1 MTTPDYVVL
10 VAYFIG
16 MLVIGW
22 RASRLVKGQ
31 TDFFLGGRTFGKLLQ
46 TFAAFGAGT
55 GPSDPVNTS
64 RTTMT
69 SGVSGMW
76 SVMSWLFVT
85 PFYWF
90 TGVWYRRMRT
100 YTLADWFVERYE
112 SRALGAGF
120 AVFGLFF
127 HMVYTSMF
135 FSAIGKV
142 AASLMGSAPAGGGG
156 GLALEYVLVPV
167 IGLFVIVY
175 GVMGG
180 LRAAYWTDLIQGVFI
195 IMLSFL
201 LIPSGMIALVKR
213 FGAPGDHWWD
223 GFRVLHEQ
231 LPEKMFQIVGTDSG
245 SEWPFY
251 RIAAVAL
258 ILLVGVVVQPHMMTT
273 GGGSAKTELD
283 ARTGL
288 VVGNLTKRVCTVG
301 WVITALTVLALFGD
315 DPELVADPDRA
326 WGVATRE
333 LLAPG
338 FSGLMLAC
346 MLAALMSSADVV
358 MIVCAAL
365 VVRNIHVPFINPT
378 ASEAACVRLGRIV
391 GALVIGGSVVLS
403 WVIMNVYEQLELTWI
418 VPMIFAA
425 PFWIGMLW
433 RRATTTAAWT
443 TAVVVAFLFF
453 ILPWLAPALAPGL
466 RTAEYFTKT
475 TEVVETVSRR
485 PAAPSDVRRRELVVA
500 QWQEKSA
507 AAQALPDAT
516 ERVARMAAVGA
527 RPQPLNT
534 GDEIVE
540 TSRRG
545 GNLVYWSGRPVL
557 PEKPQYR
564 EVSRTTEDGRQVV
577 VLQLE
582 SPVKARGNFRP
593 DFLIYDLLGIDLRTQ
608 SAATLAAMELPPK
621 IFLPFFVM
629 IAVSLMTRRNSPAA
643 LDRFYAKMHTE
654 VQPDPQR
661 DREELEKSYAN
672 PARFNDRKLL
682 PRSDLEFM
690 KPRLIDVGGFVGA
703 CAAVVGIIALVV
715 LVTKIGA

>member
-10 VAYFIG
+10 VIYFAG

-22 RASRLVKGQ
+22 RASRMIKGQ
-31 TDFFLGGRTFGKLLQ
+31 NDYFMGGRSFGKLLQ

-64 RTTMT
+64 RTTMI

-90 TGVWYRRMRT
+90 TGLWYRRMRT
-100 YTLADWFVERYE
+100 FTLADWFVERYE

-127 HMVYTSMF
+127 HIVYTSMF
-135 FSAIGKV
+135 FSAIAKV
-142 AASLMGSAPAGGGG
+142 AASLMGGSVRDHGM
-156 GLALEYVLVPV
+156 ALEYVLVPV

-175 GVMGG
+175 GVLGG

-195 IMLSFL
+195 ILLSFL
-201 LIPSGMIALVKR
+201 LIPSGLIALVKR
-213 FGAPGDHWWD
+213 FGAPGDQWWD

-231 LPEKMFQIVGTDSG
+231 LPEKMFQIVGTDGG

-258 ILLVGVVVQPHMMTT
+258 ILLVGVVVQPHMITT
-273 GGGSAKTELD
+273 GGGSAKSELD

-288 VVGNLTKRVCTVG
+288 VVGNLTKRLCTVG

-365 VVRNIHVPFINPT
+365 VVRNIYVPFVNAR
-378 ASEAACVRLGRIV
+378 ASEATCVRLGRIA
-391 GALVIGGSVVLS
+391 GALVIAGSVMLS
-403 WVIMNVYEQLELTWI
+403 WVIMDVFEQLELTWI

-425 PFWIGMLW
+425 PFWVGMFW
-433 RRATTTAAWT
+433 RRATTAAAWS
-443 TAVVVAFLFF
+443 TAVVVAVLFF
-453 ILPWLAPALAPGL
+453 IVPWLAPVMAPGL
-466 RTAEYFTKT
+466 RTAPYFTKT
-475 TEVVETVSRR
+475 TAVVETISRR
-485 PAAPSDVRRRELVVA
+485 PAAPSDVRRRELAVA
-500 QWQEKSA
+500 EWERRSA
-507 AAQALPDAT
+507 AAAALPSPADR
-516 ERVARMAAVGA
+516 EARLAALGA
-527 RPQPLNT
+527 RPQTLLT

-540 TSRRG
+540 ASRRG
-545 GNLVYWSGRPVL
+545 GSLVYWSGRAVL
-557 PEKPQYR
+557 PESPSYR
-564 EVSRTTEDGRQVV
+564 EISRTVEDGREVAV
-577 VLQLE
+577 SQLE
-582 SPVKARGNFRP
+582 SPVTARGNFRP
-593 DFLIYDLLGIDLRTQ
+593 DFLLYDLLGVDLRRQ
-608 SAATLAAMELPPK
+608 NAAMLAAMELPPK
-621 IFLPFFVM
+621 IFLPFLVM
-629 IAVSLMTRRNSPAA
+629 IAVSLLTRRNSPAA
-643 LDRFYAKMHTE
+643 LDRFYVKMHTE

-672 PARFNDRKLL
+672 PARFHSARLL
-682 PRSDLEFM
+682 PGSDFEIM
-690 KPRLIDVGGFVGA
+690 KPRLIDIAGFVAA
-703 CAAVVGIIALVV
+703 CAAVLFIIGLVLVV
-715 LVTKIGA
+715 ARIGA

>member
-1 MTTPDYVVL
+1 MTTPDYIVL
-10 VAYFIG
+10 VVYFAG
-16 MLVIGW
+16 MLAIGW
-22 RASRLVKGQ
+22 RASRTIKGQ
-31 TDFFLGGRTFGKLLQ
+31 NDYFMGGRSFGKLLQ

-64 RTTMT
+64 RTTMV

-90 TGVWYRRMRT
+90 TGLWYRRMRT

-112 SRALGAGF
+112 SRALGAAF

-127 HMVYTSMF
+127 HIVYTSMF

-142 AASLMGSAPAGGGG
+142 AASLIGHSPIMGDRGM
-156 GLALEYVLVPV
+156 ALEYLLVPI
-167 IGLFVIVY
+167 IGLFVIFY
-175 GVMGG
+175 GVLGG
-180 LRAAYWTDLIQGVFI
+180 LKAAYWTDLIQGIFI
-195 IMLSFL
+195 ILLSFM
-201 LIPSGMIALVKR
+201 LIPSGMSALVER

-223 GFRVLHEQ
+223 GFRLLHEQ
-231 LPEKMFQIVGTDSG
+231 LPEKMFQIVGTDGG

-258 ILLVGVVVQPHMMTT
+258 ILLVGVVVQPHMITT

-288 VVGNLTKRVCTVG
+288 VVGNLTKRICTVG

-365 VVRNIHVPFINPT
+365 VVRNIYVPFVNAG
-378 ASEAACVRLGRIV
+378 ASEATCVKLGRIA
-391 GALVIGGSVVLS
+391 GALVIAGSVMLS
-403 WVIMNVYEQLELTWI
+403 WVIMDVFEQLELTWI

-433 RRATTTAAWT
+433 RRATTAAAWS

-453 ILPWLAPALAPGL
+453 VLPWLAPVVAPGL
-466 RTAEYFTKT
+466 RTAPYFTKT
-475 TEVVETVSRR
+475 TEVVETTSRR
-485 PAAPSDVRRRELVVA
+485 PAAPSDVRRRELA
-500 QWQEKSA
+500 LAEWEEKSA
-507 AAQALPDAT
+507 AAGALPNAPERAARLAT
-516 ERVARMAAVGA
+516 LGA

-534 GDEIVE
+534 GDEVTE

-545 GNLVYWSGRPVL
+545 GSLVYWSGRAML
-557 PEKPQYR
+557 PEAPQYR
-564 EVSRTTEDGRQVV
+564 EVSRTSEDGRQMVV
-577 VLQLE
+577 MQLE
-582 SPVKARGNFRP
+582 SPVRARGNFRP
-593 DFLIYDLLGIDLRTQ
+593 DFLIYDLLGVDLRKQ
-608 SAATLAAMELPPK
+608 NAAMLAAMELPPK
-621 IFLPFFVM
+621 IFLPFLVM
-629 IAVSLMTRRNSPAA
+629 IAVSLLTRRNSPAA

-672 PARFNDRKLL
+672 PARFSHRKLM
-682 PRSDLEFM
+682 PGSDFEFM
-690 KPRLIDVGGFVGA
+690 KPRLIDIGGFLAA
-703 CAAVVGIIALVV
+703 CAAVLLIIGLVLVV
-715 LVTKIGA
+715 TRIGA